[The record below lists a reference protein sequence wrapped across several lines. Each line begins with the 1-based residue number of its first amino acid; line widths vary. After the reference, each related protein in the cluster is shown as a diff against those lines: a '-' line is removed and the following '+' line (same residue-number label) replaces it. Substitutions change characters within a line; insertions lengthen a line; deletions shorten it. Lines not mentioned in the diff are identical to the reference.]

1 MKREKLSKAAAS
13 GAVALIFLVLG
24 FQAAIFT
31 GNVFRY
37 NREHREDTVYVTSPP
52 ASEAEVGDRNRHQA
66 IAEAEQGRMCGSKA
80 GAAGFGAEPQY
91 YKRDEVSVANG
102 SFWRQV
108 PPQRSE
114 AREATQQAS
123 RRSGAAKG
131 IAPKREP
138 DYGDSRRILAEKLE
152 KRPEPEL
159 FEFDPNTVTKAELM
173 RLGFSERQAQVIEN
187 YRTKGGKY
195 NKPRDFAK
203 MYVVD
208 SAHFARL
215 EPYIRIQK
223 INLNT
228 ADSLQLV
235 SLRGIGP
242 YYAHKILEY
251 RSRLGGVFTSK
262 TQLQEIEGIDADRLS
277 GFEEGVEV
285 KPARPRYTLWTATK
299 SELAAH
305 PYIGNYVAK
314 GILRYK
320 SVADTTLWTL
330 SALVENGVLTT
341 DAAAR
346 LEYLDT
352 RP

>member
-37 NREHREDTVYVTSPP
+37 NREHQVDTVFVQPLPGS
-52 ASEAEVGDRNRHQA
+52 G
-66 IAEAEQGRMCGSKA
+66 IEQDSLRAREQDFLG
-80 GAAGFGAEPQY
+80 
-91 YKRDEVSVANG
+91 
-102 SFWRQV
+102 RQV

-114 AREATQQAS
+114 ARKATQQAS

-138 DYGDSRRILAEKLE
+138 DYGDSRRILSEKLE
-152 KRPEPEL
+152 RKPKPEL
-159 FEFDPNTVTKAELM
+159 FEFDPNTVTKEELM

-187 YRTKGGKY
+187 YRAKGGKY
-195 NKPRDFAK
+195 RKPRDFAK

-215 EPYIRIQK
+215 EPYIRIRK

-251 RSRLGGVFTSK
+251 RARLGGVFTDK
-262 TQLQEIEGIDADRLS
+262 NQLLEIEGIDADRLS
-277 GFEEGVEV
+277 GFAEGVEV
-285 KPARPRYTLWTATK
+285 KPVQPRYSLWTATK
-299 SELAAH
+299 SELASH
-305 PYIGNYVAK
+305 PYIGSYVAK
-314 GILRYK
+314 GIFRYK
-320 SVADTTLWTL
+320 SVADTTLWTIA
-330 SALVENGVLTT
+330 ALVDNGVLTF

-346 LEYLDT
+346 LEYLDI